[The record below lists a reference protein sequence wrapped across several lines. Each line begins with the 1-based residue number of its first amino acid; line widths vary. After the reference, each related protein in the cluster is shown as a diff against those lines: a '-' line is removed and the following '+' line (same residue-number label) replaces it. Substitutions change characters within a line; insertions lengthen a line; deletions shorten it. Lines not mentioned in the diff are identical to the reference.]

1 MFLLSGLSRFGIMA
15 RIRIQEEHLVLFR
28 TYKLPVRGSFFS
40 TLLISILLNYWIK
53 DYFRSTK
60 LSSETKASCLN
71 QNTDRVFLKSIT
83 WTTKKKHQ
91 LLGYLTK
98 MADWLLILWIFED
111 WVEVVTWNC
120 FTTICKVQ
128 MHSLFLFPSIL
139 YIKFMLCYLSYN
151 FIHFSP
157 VMFCTPYL
165 LTTMDANITP
175 LFTLT
180 IPLYVAYYWMTFS
193 YL

>member
-1 MFLLSGLSRFGIMA
+1 MALWLESGSKKYISSYLEFMGCLLG
-15 RIRIQEEHLVLFR
+15 
-28 TYKLPVRGSFFS
+28 GSFFS
-40 TLLISILLNYWIK
+40 TLFISILLNYWIK
-53 DYFRSTK
+53 DYFGSAK
-60 LSSETKASCLN
+60 LSSETEASCLN
-71 QNTDRVFLKSIT
+71 QNTDCVFLKSIT
-83 WTTKKKHQ
+83 WTTKKTHQ

-98 MADWLLILWIFED
+98 IADWLLILWIFED

-120 FTTICKVQ
+120 FTTIRKVQ

-139 YIKFMLCYLSYN
+139 YFKFMLCYLSYN
-151 FIHFSP
+151 FNHFSP